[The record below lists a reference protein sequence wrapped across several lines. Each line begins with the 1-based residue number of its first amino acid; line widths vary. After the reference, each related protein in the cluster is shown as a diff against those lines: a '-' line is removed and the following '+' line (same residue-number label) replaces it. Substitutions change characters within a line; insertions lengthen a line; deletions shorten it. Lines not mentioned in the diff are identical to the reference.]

1 MIYIFQCS
9 ISQSKFILFIILQ
22 LQIAFLHDYDAI
34 IKIVPA
40 ARYYIEILIE
50 KNELKKKTN
59 FNLNYRNLIANNDF
73 LIIASDT
80 K

>member
-1 MIYIFQCS
+1 M
-9 ISQSKFILFIILQ
+9 
-22 LQIAFLHDYDAI
+22 HDYDAI

-50 KNELKKKTN
+50 KNELKKNPN